1 MRQSNLVRLFSS
13 TQKSGFTISC
23 SSKVCEEDS
32 LMALVNVSGK
42 QRFPSFIKPT
52 DTCDCQELSF

>member
-1 MRQSNLVRLFSS
+1 MRQTNLVRLFSS

-32 LMALVNVSGK
+32 LMALVYVAGK
-42 QRFPSFIKPT
+42 QRFPSLTKLT
-52 DTCDCQELSF
+52 NTCDCQ